1 MKIIILS
8 AILFVSVSCST
19 PKYSYYFDHY
29 SVTGAGSSRQ
39 DTTLTEKDKGK
50 IFVEDASWGITV
62 AQQEAAVA
70 STSESAV
77 VYHNAHAAVKSPTP
91 TVKEKTNKKRAG
103 IGKIIKELRSIK
115 KSSTDPVKESD
126 PKKNAFAIIGFILGF
141 TPLFLLGII
150 FCIIGLKS
158 QHRGLAKAGLITI
171 ACIWLTVIALAIWIS
186 TWSYSFS
193 FE

>member
-1 MKIIILS
+1 MKPIILS
-8 AILFVSVSCST
+8 AIFFAIVSCST

-29 SVTGAGSSRQ
+29 SITGASSSRQ
-39 DTTLTEKDKGK
+39 DTALAEKDKSK
-50 IFVEDASWGITV
+50 ILVEDTPWGIT
-62 AQQEAAVA
+62 ADQQEAAVA

-91 TVKEKTNKKRAG
+91 PAKETTNKKRAG
-103 IGKIIKELRSIK
+103 VGKIIKELRSIK
-115 KSSTDPVKESD
+115 KSSTDPVKEGD

-158 QHRGLAKAGLITI
+158 QHRGLAKAGLITT

>member
-39 DTTLTEKDKGK
+39 DTTLAERNKNK
-50 IFVEDASWGITV
+50 ILVEDAPWNITT

-70 STSESAV
+70 SSESAI
-77 VYHNAHAAVKSPTP
+77 VYHNAHAAVKNPTLP
-91 TVKEKTNKKRAG
+91 AKEKTNKKRVG
-103 IGKIIKELRSIK
+103 IGSIVKELRSIK
-115 KSSTDPVKESD
+115 KSSTDPVKEGD

-141 TPLFLLGII
+141 TPLFLLGIV

-158 QHRGLAKAGLITI
+158 QHRGLAKAGLITT
-171 ACIWLTVIALAIWIS
+171 ACIWLTIIALAIWIS